1 MILKSHIPKNQSHIF
16 MKKIENTLTVL
27 NILSALLLTGII
39 HNLFFKIFFFYI
51 MFFVLFYHL
60 LNCLSLNTYL
70 GYKTEIYLMLIQS
83 YMYI

>member
-39 HNLFFKIFFFYI
+39 HNFFF
-51 MFFVLFYHL
+51 
-60 LNCLSLNTYL
+60 
-70 GYKTEIYLMLIQS
+70 QS
-83 YMYI
+83 YFF

>member
-39 HNLFFKIFFFYI
+39 HNFFFSK
-51 MFFVLFYHL
+51 FFFFTLCVLFYHL

>member
-39 HNLFFKIFFFYI
+39 HNFFFQNYFFLH
-51 MFFVLFYHL
+51 FFVLFYHL